1 MQKHL
6 MQFSESTKAK
16 SKKYFCLEL
25 KDNRKVGNL
34 GFREQKELPIMYKYL
49 KLFFALAWILE

>member
-1 MQKHL
+1 
-6 MQFSESTKAK
+6 MQFSVSTKAK

-34 GFREQKELPIMYKYL
+34 GFREQKELPTTYKYL